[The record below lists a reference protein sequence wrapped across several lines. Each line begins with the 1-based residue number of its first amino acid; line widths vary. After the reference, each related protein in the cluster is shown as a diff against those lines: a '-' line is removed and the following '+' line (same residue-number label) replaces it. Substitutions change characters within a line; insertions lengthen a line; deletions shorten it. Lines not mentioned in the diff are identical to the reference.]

1 MATSIVK
8 VYNSRY
14 NELAAG
20 VKVSLGFDGIMSLG
34 FTRDV
39 YTDSNGVAVV
49 EHSGTGNCTVYVNG
63 SRKDDF
69 YAPGSITVTI

>member
-20 VKVSLGFDGIMSLG
+20 VKVSLHFNGIMSLG

-39 YTDSNGVAVV
+39 CTDNNGVAVI
-49 EHSGTGNCTVYVNG
+49 EHSGTGNCTIYVDG
-63 SRKDDF
+63 GKKEEF
-69 YAPGSITVTI
+69 YAPGSVTITI